1 MGELRAALAIARKDL
16 RTWTRYPISAAGQ
29 VFVPLY
35 QGLIPAFLLGATF
48 FVGGQAVGL
57 EQSAGTSDLA
67 GFLFLGGIIGGMVAA
82 AFWGMAFSLRNE
94 MDMGT
99 LEPSWLTP
107 TRRETFVLGRAIAS
121 LVTFSISQVV
131 LVIVTYWFFH
141 PRFLPTIWQALPAVL
156 LAGVAV
162 LGVGY
167 LVTAGVMLFKEA
179 NFFVDT
185 TNFLF
190 GQASGVS
197 YPVTVLPT
205 VLRAVA
211 LALPTTYAMD
221 LMRHWAV
228 GTTSLL
234 DPLPELGVLALLALL
249 AYPLGRIAFARSDR
263 RMRRE
268 GTLGQH

>member
-1 MGELRAALAIARKDL
+1 MGEFRAALAIARKDL

-35 QGLIPAFLLGATF
+35 QGLIPAFLFGATF
-48 FVGGQAVGL
+48 FVGGQSVGL
-57 EQSAGTSDLA
+57 ESSAGTSDLA
-67 GFLFLGGIIGGMVAA
+67 GFLFLGSVISGMVAA

-121 LVTFSISQVV
+121 LVTFAISQLFLV
-131 LVIVTYWFFH
+131 LVTYWLFH
-141 PRFLPTIWQALPAVL
+141 PRFLPTIWEAIPAVL

-162 LGVGY
+162 VGVGY

-185 TNFLF
+185 TNFMF
-190 GQASGVS
+190 GQASGVG
-197 YPVTVLPT
+197 YPITVLPT
-205 VLRAVA
+205 ALRAVA

-221 LMRHWAV
+221 LMRHYAV

-234 DPLPELGVLALLALL
+234 DPLPELGVLTALAVLT
-249 AYPLGRIAFARSDR
+249 YPLGRWAFARSDR
-263 RMRRE
+263 HMRRQ